1 MKTHEEVFAI
11 RHSVAVS
18 RMQHVQSRCLRGAG
32 VYEALDRVVPAALH
46 LRDAQMIQ
54 SLLLDDDG
62 YVFADILLGC
72 DGEEFFLLAEGP
84 DAAQLDGYLHKHLKG
99 TGDIEMEDT
108 GASHVLLGIDGPYAW
123 ELLGLLIGPDIYSL
137 PSLTFFHSDLGLCFR
152 AGKTGEYGYGVLVAK
167 EDAEGLMAALL
178 ERGAEMDV
186 ATATLESLDQCALD
200 SWYFNIRREGREPAT
215 PIELQLQWRL
225 SYRKTYVGSEALLR
239 RRQEGPRQR
248 LTCLVA
254 DRPLEVGSSVLLR
267 GSVVGRI
274 VNACYSPIREDW
286 VALALLD
293 VAWAHPGIG
302 AFRAEAG
309 GEHVPMRSLSPPLLN
324 NRSLHVN
331 PQVHSYR
338 TRGEFEFPPLP
349 RG

>member
-1 MKTHEEVFAI
+1 MTTHARAFPIHPTAGQEGLSGGG
-11 RHSVAVS
+11 SVTKCGPAVS
-18 RMQHVQSRCLRGAG
+18 RVLRGIRA
-32 VYEALDRVVPAALH
+32 
-46 LRDAQMIQ
+46 
-54 SLLLDDDG
+54 
-62 YVFADILLGC
+62 C
-72 DGEEFFLLAEGP
+72 
-84 DAAQLDGYLHKHLKG
+84 KG
-99 TGDIEMEDT
+99 
-108 GASHVLLGIDGPYAW
+108 
-123 ELLGLLIGPDIYSL
+123 
-137 PSLTFFHSDLGLCFR
+137 
-152 AGKTGEYGYGVLVAK
+152 
-167 EDAEGLMAALL
+167 
-178 ERGAEMDV
+178 
-186 ATATLESLDQCALD
+186 
-200 SWYFNIRREGREPAT
+200 EGREPAT